1 MKIRTISAQEID
13 EGIREKWCE
22 IQKTNPSLANP
33 YFSVEYTET
42 VASVRNDIYLGI
54 MEEGSELLGF
64 FPFQLRKNHFA
75 EPVGGRMSDYQ
86 GMIVPPNTNLDI
98 FNILRGCNLKRWDF
112 DHLLLDQKPTGSFHY
127 QNDISLTMDISEGFD
142 NYLKMKRSSGSKRLM
157 QFQRKGRKLEREV
170 GPLRFE
176 TYSESE
182 VAFQQVIDWKRDQCV
197 RTGAPDF
204 LGWDWTRSML
214 EQIWTIKSNDL
225 TGMLSVLYAGDEI
238 VAAHF
243 GMRSSTVCHWWFPT
257 YNPKFSKYS
266 PGGLL
271 LLNLAESMA
280 DEGLSLIDLG
290 KGKEVYKPSFSTGGI
305 KMSEGSIMRPSP
317 IAILHKTR
325 LDSKRFL
332 RESPYT
338 SVLKTPLRGIRK
350 LIKAS

>member
-1 MKIRTISAQEID
+1 MKIRTISAQEVD
-13 EGIREKWCE
+13 QGIRIKWQE
-22 IQKTNPSLANP
+22 LQKTNPDLANP
-33 YFSVEYTET
+33 YFSIEYIEA
-42 VASVRNDIYLGI
+42 VASVRNDIYLGV
-54 MEEGSELLGF
+54 MEEESKIIGF

-86 GMIVPPNTNLDI
+86 GLIISPNKEWDI
-98 FNILRGCNLKRWDF
+98 SDVLRGCNLKRWDF
-112 DHLLLDQKPTGSFHY
+112 DHLLLSQKPSGSYHH

-142 NYLKMKRSSGSKRLM
+142 DYLKTKKTSGSKRLA
-157 QFQRKGRKLEREV
+157 QFQRKGRKLEREI

-176 TYSESE
+176 TYSQSD
-182 VAFQQVIDWKRDQCV
+182 VAFQQVIDWKRDQCI

-204 LGWDWTRSML
+204 LDWGWTRSLL
-214 EQIWTIKSNDL
+214 EKIWKIKSNDL

-280 DEGLSLIDLG
+280 NEGVALIDLG
-290 KGKEVYKPSFSTGGI
+290 KGKEVYKPSFSTGEI
-305 KMSEGSIMRPSP
+305 KMSEGSIMLPSP

-338 SVLKTPLRGIRK
+338 SALKTPLRGLRK
-350 LIKAS
+350 LLKAS